1 MAIFYTDTA
10 SFNSLTITGSTVM
23 SASSNNQALQLIG
36 SGSTILSVS
45 GSGGGIFAVNDIVA
59 TDTNLFSVSTGSTNI
74 FTVDSLKKVSISG
87 SLVVTGSITGSLLG
101 TASFAT
107 TASYINPTFISASA
121 AASGFGSG
129 GTTINTSSFATT
141 GSNTF
146 TGTQTITGSGQL
158 LVKSSTSNG
167 FLQQTTDFSVSPSTG
182 TNVFIGLAASTG
194 NTYASLNTRTTGG
207 TSNGNLAMLSA
218 GGNVAIGK
226 TTFNAVLD
234 VNGNV
239 IITGS
244 LNVTG
249 GITGSLLG
257 TASFAT
263 LAQTSNTASYVLQ
276 AVSAS
281 FATTASYINPTFIS
295 ASAAASGF
303 GSGGGGGITSISAG
317 AGITINGGVGPV
329 TSGGVTIANTA
340 GASGVTS
347 ITAGNGIFVNQ
358 TNGDVVI
365 TNTGGSGGISQG
377 KVVAIATGI
386 SNLF

>member
-1 MAIFYTDTA
+1 MANEFVAKNGLISQNNTIV
-10 SFNSLTITGSTVM
+10 SGSLTVSAPSDIPLQIKGGTGT
-23 SASSNNQALQLIG
+23 L
-36 SGSTILSVS
+36 LSVS
-45 GSGGGIFAVNDIVA
+45 SSTTEIFKIS
-59 TDTNLFSVSTGSTNI
+59 DTFSPNLFTVSTGSTAVFNI
-74 FTVDSLKKVSISG
+74 DNTNKVIISG
-87 SLVVTGSITGSLLG
+87 SLVVTGGITGSLLG

-146 TGTQTITGSGQL
+146 TGTQTITGSSNS
-158 LVKSSTSNG
+158 LVIRTGASTAIT
-167 FLQQTTDFSVSPSTG
+167 QQTTDFGGGSAGSNIG
-182 TNVFIGLAASTG
+182 FGLAAATG
-194 NTYASLNTRTTGG
+194 NTHGTLTVRNTGG
-207 TSNGNLAMLSA
+207 SSNGNLAIQSA

-244 LNVTG
+244 LNVSA
-249 GITGSLLG
+249 GITGSLAG
-257 TASFAT
+257 T
-263 LAQTSNTASYVLQ
+263 
-276 AVSAS
+276 
-281 FATTASYINPTFIS
+281 ATTASYISPTFIS

-317 AGITINGGVGPV
+317 AGITVNGGVGPV

-347 ITAGNGIFVNQ
+347 ITAGDGIFVNQ